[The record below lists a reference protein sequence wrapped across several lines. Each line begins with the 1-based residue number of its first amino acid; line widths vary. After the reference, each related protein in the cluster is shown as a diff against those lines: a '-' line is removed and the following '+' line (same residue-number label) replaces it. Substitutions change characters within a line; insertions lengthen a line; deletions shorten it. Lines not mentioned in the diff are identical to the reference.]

1 MNDPS
6 QIDLH
11 KGNILLLYCYIDQ
24 TEEGYHGRCP
34 RCPWTSGIRQT
45 KELAMKAY
53 YRHLGYIMNKLGE

>member
-6 QIDLH
+6 QTEYH
-11 KGNILLLYCYIDQ
+11 KVNVVFLITN
-24 TEEGYHGRCP
+24 TEDGYQAACP
-34 RCPWTSGIRQT
+34 HCPWTSGIRQT